1 MRLDPPKYAKS
12 HFGVRVF
19 AGQPKSRNPGC
30 QVRGDFGSPLGQ
42 TPASA
47 AWVSLHARMRDRGEP
62 CAKYQKYN
70 AFIFSASPHSL
81 TLRREGERPPDQG
94 TRRAYHISVT
104 GSAGRRLR
112 VPATR
117 RSPVSSRPIQTHLAA
132 PAAGR
137 CRRRHDVD
145 AISFPLS
152 AARCAPR
159 LRGGNYTSFRD
170 YVGAG
175 GVRCSNEQLS
185 HRQVIWPDA
194 SDAEDPVAR
203 PIRGRN
209 SGGSPCQ
216 CTPETA
222 LARAPLR

>member
-1 MRLDPPKYAKS
+1 
-12 HFGVRVF
+12 
-19 AGQPKSRNPGC
+19 
-30 QVRGDFGSPLGQ
+30 
-42 TPASA
+42 
-47 AWVSLHARMRDRGEP
+47 MRDRGEP

-70 AFIFSASPHSL
+70 AFIFSASAFSTHSL
-81 TLRREGERPPDQG
+81 TLRVRDRL
-94 TRRAYHISVT
+94 TRRDHISVT

-175 GVRCSNEQLS
+175 GGRCSNEQLS

-222 LARAPLR
+222 LATRAPLR

>member
-1 MRLDPPKYAKS
+1 MAARLGRHRHQLPGS
-12 HFGVRVF
+12 H
-19 AGQPKSRNPGC
+19 C
-30 QVRGDFGSPLGQ
+30 
-42 TPASA
+42 TPA
-47 AWVSLHARMRDRGEP
+47 
-62 CAKYQKYN
+62 CA
-70 AFIFSASPHSL
+70 IGASPVANTKCTTHLSFLLLHSL
-81 TLRREGERPPDQG
+81 TLRVRDRL
-94 TRRAYHISVT
+94 TRRDHISVT

-209 SGGSPCQ
+209 SGGSTCQ
-216 CTPETA
+216 CTPQTA
-222 LARAPLR
+222 LREGTSKIVFLLSRRPKRPCCSRERLSHRQVV